1 MEFTETSEQQELRRV
16 VAELSAKY
24 GWEYTRAKSA
34 AHEPMAELWEEAG
47 KLGFLGVN
55 LPVEY
60 GGGGVGMY
68 ELAIVAEELNAG
80 GTGLLMMVVSP
91 AIVGTI
97 LARFG
102 TDGQRARWLPGLAS
116 GDSIIAF
123 GITEADAGSNSH
135 RITTTA
141 RRDGSDWV
149 LSGRKTF
156 ISGVDQADA
165 VLIVGRIS
173 RSDASDRV
181 PARERS
187 EAACVAGERNNGT
200 LQPALFLV
208 PTDAPGFEY
217 TPIEMDIAMA
227 DRQFQLFI
235 DEVRLPAEALVGE
248 DPDTALWQLFA
259 GLNPE
264 RIMAAAGSIGSAR
277 YALDKAVSYAKQRQV
292 WDVPI
297 GAHQGISHPLAQIKV
312 EMELAKLMLQKAATI
327 YDAGDDRGAGE
338 AANMAKYAAAEV
350 AVRAID
356 QAVQTHGGNGLAS
369 DYGLGALLGAVR
381 LGRIAP
387 VSREMLLNFV
397 AQSSLGLPKSY

>member
-1 MEFTETSEQQELRRV
+1 MNVDFSETSEQQELRRV

-34 AHEPMAELWEEAG
+34 AHEPMDELWSEAG

-55 LPVEY
+55 LPAEY
-60 GGGGVGMY
+60 GGGGAGMY

-91 AIVGTI
+91 AIIGTI

-102 TDGQRARWLPGLAS
+102 TDEQRQRWLPGIAS
-116 GDSIIAF
+116 GESIIAF
-123 GITEADAGSNSH
+123 AITEPDAGSNSH
-135 RITTTA
+135 RITTNA
-141 RRDGSDWV
+141 RRDGADWI

-156 ISGVDQADA
+156 ISGVDQSDA
-165 VLIVGRIS
+165 VLVVARTA
-173 RSDASDRV
+173 DAR
-181 PARERS
+181 
-187 EAACVAGERNNGT
+187 GGT
-200 LQPALFLV
+200 LQPALYLV
-208 PTDAPGFEY
+208 PTDTPGFEFR
-217 TPIEMDIAMA
+217 PIEMDITMA
-227 DRQFQLFI
+227 DRQFQLFL
-235 DEVRLPAEALVGE
+235 DDVRLPADALVGE

-264 RIMAAAGSIGSAR
+264 RIMAAAGSIGNAR
-277 YALDKAVSYAKQRQV
+277 FALDKAVGYAKQRQV

-297 GAHQGISHPLAQIKV
+297 GAHQGIAHPLAQIKV
-312 EMELAKLMLQKAATI
+312 DLEMSKLMLQKAATI
-327 YDAGDDRGAGE
+327 YDDGDDRGAGE

-350 AVRAID
+350 AVRAVD

-369 DYGLGALLGAVR
+369 EYGLGWMLAMVR

-397 AQSSLGLPKSY
+397 AQTSLGLPKSY